1 MALNLIM
8 LGPPGA
14 GKGTQAERFAK
25 LKGIPKI
32 STGDM
37 LREAVKAGT
46 EVGLRAKAIMD
57 RGELVSDEVMIRIV
71 QDRINR
77 DDARSGFILDGFPRT
92 VAQARSLDHVMIGR
106 SPLIVIDIVVPEA
119 ELVRRLGSRLVCG
132 KCGSNADP
140 SDARAISTL
149 VCSKCGGQLTQR
161 TDDNGSVVLE
171 RLKVYHANTAPL
183 VAYYQGRPTFRAVDG
198 AQAPDVV
205 AASLVD
211 AVDAAK
217 SVVVGGS
224 AL

>member
-57 RGELVSDEVMIRIV
+57 RGELVSDDVMIRIV
-71 QDRINR
+71 EDRLNR

-92 VAQARSLDHVMIGR
+92 VAQARALDAVMTGR
-106 SPLIVIDIVVPEA
+106 APLIVIDIVVPEA

-132 KCGSNADP
+132 HCGSNADP
-140 SDARAISTL
+140 SDVVALQTMK
-149 VCSKCGGQLTQR
+149 CSKCGGPLQQR
-161 TDDNGSVVLE
+161 TDDNQTVVLE
-171 RLKVYHANTAPL
+171 RLKVYHKNTAPL
-183 VAYYQGRPTFRAVDG
+183 VEYYRERPTFRAVDG
-198 AQAPDVV
+198 AQAPESV
-205 AASLVD
+205 AAALSA
-211 AVDAAK
+211 AVDEAK
-217 SVVVGGS
+217 RTVVDGT